1 MLEELTRLVPLD
13 AIKIA
18 LVLVLSSFIG
28 LEREEHK
35 QHVAGYAFGGIRTF
49 PLIGLFSYALALV
62 SGPGLVPW
70 TVGLALIGGLMIVSY
85 LHKLTTAETAGIT
98 TELSA
103 LATYLIGALVQREQF
118 WIAGTIAVL
127 SLLLLELKTALEG
140 LTKRVSPGEILT
152 AAKFLLLTVVILPIV
167 PNQEFTRFHLNPFKT
182 WLVVVAVSGVS
193 FLSYLLQR
201 TLGGRGGVFLSGILG
216 GAYSSTATTV
226 VLARQS
232 KAQPNAD
239 LFSGS
244 ILAACGMMYAR
255 LSILVA
261 FFNLALAAKIAPGFA
276 ALALGA
282 VLVGWLV
289 SRASGGAKSSERHKL
304 PTNPLQLKIAFLLA
318 LVFVVVRVLT
328 NLASDYLG
336 KVGLYALAL
345 VIGAVDVDPFVL
357 GLAQSK
363 STEVAAG
370 TAAAAIFIAAASNNV
385 AKAIYAYSLADRAT
399 GRRSLMMLCGLAAL
413 GFLPLAWL

>member
-1 MLEELTRLVPLD
+1 MLEELTRLLPLD

-35 QHVAGYAFGGIRTF
+35 QREAQYAFGGIRTF
-49 PLIGLFSYALALV
+49 PLIGLVSYALALV
-62 SGPGLVPW
+62 STQGLLPW
-70 TVGLALIGGLMIVSY
+70 TFGLLVIGGLMIVSY
-85 LHKLTTAETAGIT
+85 RHKVTTAETAGVT

-103 LATYLIGALVQREQF
+103 LATYLIGALVQREHF

-127 SLLLLELKTALEG
+127 SLLLLELKSALEG
-140 LTKRVSPGEILT
+140 LAKRVEPAEILT

-167 PNQEFTRFHLNPFKT
+167 PNQELTPFHLNPFKT

-193 FLSYLLQR
+193 FFSYLLQR
-201 TLGGRGGVFLSGILG
+201 ALSGRGGVLLSALLG

-232 KAQPNAD
+232 KQQPKPS

-255 LSILVA
+255 LTILVG

-276 ALALGA
+276 ALALLA
-282 VLVGWLV
+282 IVVGWLL
-289 SRASGGAKSSERHKL
+289 SRTSGEAKSSEPHKL
-304 PTNPLQLKIAFLLA
+304 PQNPLQLKVAFLLA
-318 LVFVVVRVLT
+318 LVFVVIRVLT
-328 NLASDYLG
+328 DLARDYLG
-336 KVGLYALAL
+336 RAGLYALAV
-345 VIGAVDVDPFVL
+345 VIGAADVDPFIL

-363 STEVAAG
+363 STEVQ
-370 TAAAAIFIAAASNNV
+370 TAAAAILIAAASNNV

-399 GRRSLMMLCGLAAL
+399 GRRSLLLLGALAGL
-413 GFLPLAWL
+413 GFLPLVWI